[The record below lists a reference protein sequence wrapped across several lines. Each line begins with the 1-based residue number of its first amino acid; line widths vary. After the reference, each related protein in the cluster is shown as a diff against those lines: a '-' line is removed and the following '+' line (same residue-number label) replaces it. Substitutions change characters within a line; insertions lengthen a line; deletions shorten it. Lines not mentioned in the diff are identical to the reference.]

1 MSART
6 PEAEHKAMRECDQ
19 VRFRAKVDETGPT
32 APLLDTRC
40 WLWRGATDARG
51 YPKFWLRGN
60 SVTAQRAV
68 YVLAGV
74 DLAPGQQV
82 VNLCCNRLCVRRSHL
97 AVGTLRDAHALRYR
111 GRHRLGV
118 GELRLIQMV
127 VGSGEYPAEQVAEAL
142 GVSRGLVKEIVR
154 AGSVFRTPH
163 LPGYGA

>member
-1 MSART
+1 MSTRT
-6 PEAEHKAMRECDQ
+6 AEAEHAATRESDM
-19 VRFRAKVDETGPT
+19 VRFEAKVDETGPT

-68 YVLAGV
+68 YVIAGV

-97 AVGTLRDAHALRYR
+97 AVGTLSDAHALRCR
-111 GRHRLGV
+111 GRHRLGA

-127 VGSGEYPAEQVAEAL
+127 VGGGEYSAEQVAEAL

-154 AGSVFRTPH
+154 AGSGFRTPH
-163 LPGYGA
+163 LPRFGA

>member
-1 MSART
+1 M
-6 PEAEHKAMRECDQ
+6 AMTHSDM
-19 VRFRAKVDETGPT
+19 VRFEAKVDETGPT

-60 SVTAQRAV
+60 AVTAQRAV

-111 GRHRLGV
+111 GRHRLGA
-118 GELRLIQMV
+118 GELRMIQMV
-127 VGSGEYPAEQVAEAL
+127 VGSGECPAEQLAEAL

-154 AGSVFRTPH
+154 AGSGFRTPH
-163 LPGYGA
+163 LPGFGA

>member
-1 MSART
+1 MSAQT
-6 PEAEHKAMRECDQ
+6 AKTEHDAKLASDV
-19 VRFRAKVDETGPT
+19 VRFEAKVDQTGPT
-32 APLLDTRC
+32 APLLDSRC

-51 YPKFWLRGN
+51 YPTFWLRGN

-97 AVGTLRDAHALRYR
+97 AVGTLRDAHALRHR
-111 GRHRLGV
+111 GRHRLGA

-127 VGSGEYPAEQVAEAL
+127 VGGGEYPAEQVAEAL

-154 AGSVFRTPH
+154 AGSGFRTPH

>member
-1 MSART
+1 MSAQT
-6 PEAEHKAMRECDQ
+6 AEAEHDAKLASDM
-19 VRFRAKVDETGPT
+19 VRFEAKVDQTGPT

-40 WLWRGATDARG
+40 WLWRGATDPRG

-74 DLAPGQQV
+74 DLAAGQQV

-111 GRHRLGV
+111 GRHRLGA

-127 VGSGEYPAEQVAEAL
+127 AGSGEYPAEQVAEAL